1 MPSTHDTPTNIDTTL
16 SATSPTPLWCNW
28 SFLILFSG
36 QGISTI
42 GTQISQVTFP
52 LLLLA
57 LTHSPAQAGIMGAL
71 GTIPLLLFSL
81 PAGALIDRW
90 NRKYV
95 MIICDSLRTLALG
108 SIALALLLHHITF
121 IHIALVAFSDGT
133 LSLFF
138 SLANQA
144 AMPRIVT
151 KEQLPTALGINE
163 TLNSTSLMLGPALGP
178 ILYTLGQALPFLA
191 DTVSTA
197 CSVLS
202 LLFIKTEFQ
211 GERSPTTEKLWSEMR
226 AGLTWLWQH
235 PLLRF
240 LALLTFGLIT
250 PCSGF
255 LLVLILQ
262 AQHLHATNIQLG
274 FILGGSGLGSI
285 FGSLIAGPLYK
296 RFGFAHMTIATT
308 WIWVLTWLLYAFAP
322 NPLLLGLVNTLSF
335 IVVPVYMVMQYSCRL
350 SLIPDHMQG
359 RVNAVFRLIAIGSQ
373 PIGIALTGFLLQAFG
388 TTNTVLLLFAPQ
400 FVLAIAVVYQYKF
413 LRRMQNMLYLQ
424 SRSNPRFQV

>member
-1 MPSTHDTPTNIDTTL
+1 MPSLSDTPAGI
-16 SATSPTPLWCNW
+16 APARPTPLWRNW

-36 QGISTI
+36 QGVSTV
-42 GTQISQVTFP
+42 GTQISQVAFP
-52 LLLLA
+52 LLILA

-71 GTIPLLLFSL
+71 GTIPLVLFSL

-108 SIALALLLHHITF
+108 SIALALLFNRLTF
-121 IHIALVAFSDGT
+121 AHIALVAFSDGT

-144 AMPRIVT
+144 SIPRVVA
-151 KEQLPTALGINE
+151 KEQIPAALGVDQ

-178 ILYTLGQALPFLA
+178 ILYTLGRALPFLA
-191 DTVSTA
+191 DTISTA
-197 CSVLS
+197 CSVVS
-202 LLFIKTEFQ
+202 LLFIKVEFQ
-211 GERSPTTEKLWSEMR
+211 EERGTTNGKLWSDIGE
-226 AGLTWLWQH
+226 GLAWLWRH

-262 AQHLHATNIQLG
+262 AQKVHATNVQLG
-274 FILGGSGLGSI
+274 LILGGSGLGSI
-285 FGSLIAGPLYK
+285 FGSLIASPLYK
-296 RFGFAHMTIATT
+296 RFGLARMVIGTT

-322 NPLLLGLVNTLSF
+322 NPLVLGIVNAASF

-350 SLIPDHMQG
+350 SLIPDAMQG
-359 RVNAVFRLIAIGSQ
+359 RVNAVFRLISTGSQ

-388 TTNTVLLLFAPQ
+388 PLYTVLLLFAPLLL
-400 FVLAIAVVYQYKF
+400 LAIAVVWQYKF
-413 LRRMQNMLYLQ
+413 LRRTQTTL
-424 SRSNPRFQV
+424 

>member
-1 MPSTHDTPTNIDTTL
+1 MPSLSDTPPDTTG
-16 SATSPTPLWCNW
+16 TSPVTRSPSLWRNW
-28 SFLILFSG
+28 NFLILFSG

-52 LLLLA
+52 LLILA

-71 GTIPLLLFSL
+71 GTVPLVLFSL

-108 SIALALLLHHITF
+108 SIALALLLHQLTF
-121 IHIALVAFSDGT
+121 VHIAIVAFCDGT

-144 AMPRIVT
+144 SIPRVVA
-151 KEQLPTALGINE
+151 KEHIPAALGVDQ

-178 ILYTLGQALPFLA
+178 ILYSLGSALPFLA
-191 DTVSTA
+191 DTISTA
-197 CSVLS
+197 CSVFS
-202 LLFIKTEFQ
+202 LLFIKAEFQ
-211 GERSPTTEKLWSEMR
+211 EERGEVTSKLWSDIGV
-226 AGLTWLWQH
+226 GLTWLWRH

-262 AQHLHATNIQLG
+262 AQKVHATNVELG
-274 FILGGSGLGSI
+274 LILGGSGLGSI
-285 FGSLIAGPLYK
+285 FGSVIAGPLYK
-296 RFGFAHMTIATT
+296 RFGLARMIVATT
-308 WIWVLTWLLYAFAP
+308 WIWGLTWLLYAFAP
-322 NPLLLGLVNTLSF
+322 NPLVLGLVNAVSF
-335 IVVPVYMVMQYSCRL
+335 IVVPVYMVVQFSCRL
-350 SLIPDHMQG
+350 SLIPDAMQG
-359 RVNAVFRLIAIGSQ
+359 RVNAVFRLIATGSQ
-373 PIGIALTGFLLQAFG
+373 PIGIALTGFLLQ
-388 TTNTVLLLFAPQ
+388 TVGPVYTVVLLFAPQ
-400 FVLAIAVVYQYKF
+400 LVLAIAVVAQYKF
-413 LRRMQNMLYLQ
+413 LRRMETML
-424 SRSNPRFQV
+424 